1 MPRKLEAYREDII
14 ESIDRIQAYIEGMDF
29 QDFSGDQ
36 KTVDAVINNLENI
49 GEAAKNIPQD
59 FKEEND
65 EVEWEDVA
73 GFRDVLVHQYF
84 RADEEIVWDIV
95 KNELSFLKRALEDS
109 E

>member
-1 MPRKLEAYREDII
+1 MKEWI
-14 ESIDRIQAYIEGMDF
+14 SRISLGIR
-29 QDFSGDQ
+29 